1 MLLECKSQCWETFTS
16 SWCWDFTSNNQS
28 QRRNSAFIILP
39 PKPGKKAREFCSCWH
54 QTDHFPPDNVVSQGG
69 TSIIFA
75 IITHSF
81 HNEGRV
87 TGGLARS
94 HLLSVQFN
102 WWHCPCVMENPGQGA
117 KGLALNAAPAQL
129 RPLRQHLRS
138 TYARREKVGEVNA
151 FYLFIFF
158 AFFFFPGLPMT
169 WMTSR
174 TGLMCAALQAAPRS
188 VWIFRSHTT
197 AKRFDCNVFLN

>member
-94 HLLSVQFN
+94 HLLSMQFN
-102 WWHCPCVMENPGQGA
+102 WWHCPCMMENPGQGA

-151 FYLFIFF
+151 FYLFNFFCIFF
-158 AFFFFPGLPMT
+158 FQVCQWHEWQAGQALCVQRSRLLPGQFGYLEAIPPLKDLIVMFF
-169 WMTSR
+169 
-174 TGLMCAALQAAPRS
+174 
-188 VWIFRSHTT
+188 
-197 AKRFDCNVFLN
+197 